1 MNDQIISPDSQA
13 QLVNIFDK
21 PSDIMSMT
29 GEIQKKLAT
38 DQNGRPKTQG
48 DNIRPMRMDDGGLT
62 SGVENLESD

>member
-1 MNDQIISPDSQA
+1 
-13 QLVNIFDK
+13 
-21 PSDIMSMT
+21 MSMT
-29 GEIQKKLAT
+29 GEVQKKLAT